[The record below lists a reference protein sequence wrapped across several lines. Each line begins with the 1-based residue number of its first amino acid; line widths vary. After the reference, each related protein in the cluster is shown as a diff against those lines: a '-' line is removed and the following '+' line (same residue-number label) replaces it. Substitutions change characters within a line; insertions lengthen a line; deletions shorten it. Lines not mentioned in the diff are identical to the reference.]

1 MPHYDIF
8 SRDYSIMIGL
18 PQWLHMAELSMD
30 ETAMISLYIR
40 LKDPDDHAMVDKI
53 AEAFKEAF
61 GTSSGIEIEKSYE
74 QK

>member
-1 MPHYDIF
+1 
-8 SRDYSIMIGL
+8 
-18 PQWLHMAELSMD
+18 MAELSMN

-53 AEAFKEAF
+53 ARVFKETF

-74 QK
+74 